1 MELKQVI
8 QKCTRIAKNA
18 PSDNLKFIK
27 IKTTGKLL
35 ELTATDSF
43 RIVKEAVK
51 IDQVEKFEGFLN
63 CNFKKIEMTS
73 AQKKQTEAFEIGTL
87 KTLPELTQKI
97 YNFNKKL
104 EPKTIKDIK
113 KNLVKNPDYPKLP
126 VFKFEKYL
134 EIETDP
140 LKRFCKIHPDK
151 NISLKITM
159 GQLLITYKDDEVKTK
174 TKADIIK
181 SNIGYF
187 KTVINSKLLKSIL
200 PADKT
205 VKIKVG
211 KSGREPLSF
220 DNQIIMP
227 LTIKA

>member
-1 MELKQVI
+1 MELKQAF
-8 QKCTRIAKNA
+8 QKCARIAKNA
-18 PSDNLKFIK
+18 PSDRLKFIK
-27 IKTTGKLL
+27 VKTTGKLL

-73 AQKKQTEAFEIGTL
+73 AQKKQVEAFEIGAL

-97 YNFNKKL
+97 YNSNKKL

-126 VFKFEKYL
+126 IFKFEKYL

-140 LKRFCKIHPDK
+140 LKRFCRIHLDK
-151 NISLKITM
+151 NISLKIT
-159 GQLLITYKDDEVKTK
+159 GGRLFITYKNDEIKTK
-174 TKADIIK
+174 IEAPIIK

-187 KTVINSKLLKSIL
+187 KTVINSKLLKDIL
-200 PADKT
+200 PKEKI

-227 LTIKA
+227 LIVKA